1 MKFEDLKKTHGANAE
16 TIWRQIC
23 KMGGFGDVLP
33 VEGSSLDLT
42 GLDGDKKKA
51 VDNLLKGKGDK

>member
-1 MKFEDLKKTHGANAE
+1 MTYKKLQETHGAQAE

-42 GLDGDKKKA
+42 GLDGDTKKA
-51 VDNLLKGKGDK
+51 VDSLLKGKGDK